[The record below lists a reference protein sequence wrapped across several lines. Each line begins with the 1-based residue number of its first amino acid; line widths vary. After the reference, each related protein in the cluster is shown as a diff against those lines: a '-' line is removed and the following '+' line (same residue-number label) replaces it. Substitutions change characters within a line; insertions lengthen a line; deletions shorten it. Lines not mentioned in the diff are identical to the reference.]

1 MNPNLNGPLAPS
13 SPVSWLLLRQG
24 VALAS
29 LVGLLGGTA
38 VVAQTA
44 GPSEL
49 EGPAAVAPST
59 TALPVDTVPDTMTLA
74 PDALPAAPDAGL
86 AGSAGFITPN
96 EAFIDTTHYT
106 VGATERSGDR
116 PPALSSQ
123 AIRLPGSLTGG
134 DGFGIGQTTASGQTY
149 FSAQPNV
156 QYFYNRTLR
165 PPGRIGNGN
174 LRLIFPLT
182 IPAPITS
189 AFGWRIHP
197 ISGDQRF
204 HSGTDLG
211 APMGTPVLAAYAGR
225 VAIADF
231 LGGYGLSVT
240 LDHNQGT
247 QQTLYGHLSEV
258 FVKPGEVV
266 KQGDVIGRVGSTG
279 NSTGPHLHF
288 EFHQL
293 TSEGWLA
300 LDPGTELEYSLAR
313 FMNAMQFG
321 KAGAAI
327 GSFNAGLTGR
337 ADAKSVPQIGLKVGT
352 EQANR
357 QLMVQPI
364 TPNQLPT
371 VTVSKTVYP
380 LAIPRQDSPFPGLSN
395 QQLSSRKPISESP
408 L

>member
-1 MNPNLNGPLAPS
+1 
-13 SPVSWLLLRQG
+13 
-24 VALAS
+24 
-29 LVGLLGGTA
+29 
-38 VVAQTA
+38 
-44 GPSEL
+44 
-49 EGPAAVAPST
+49 
-59 TALPVDTVPDTMTLA
+59 MTLA
-74 PDALPAAPDAGL
+74 PDALPTSPDAGL
-86 AGSAGFITPN
+86 TQAAPSVAPN
-96 EAFIDTTHYT
+96 ESFIDTTHYT

-116 PPALSSQ
+116 PTALSSQ
-123 AIRLPGSLTGG
+123 SIRLPGLLTGG
-134 DGFGIGQTTASGQTY
+134 DGLSVGQTTASGQAY
-149 FSAQPNV
+149 FAAPPNV

-174 LRLIFPLT
+174 LRLIFPLA

-247 QQTLYGHLSEV
+247 QQTLYGHLSEI

-266 KQGDVIGRVGSTG
+266 KQGEVIGRVGSTG

-313 FMNAMQFG
+313 FMSALQI
-321 KAGAAI
+321 GAAGTTL
-327 GSFNAGLTGR
+327 GSFNVGLTGS
-337 ADAKSVPQIGLKVGT
+337 ADAKARPSLTAPGLTSGVTLGNPRFM
-352 EQANR
+352 A
-357 QLMVQPI
+357 QPLA
-364 TPNQLPT
+364 PNQLPT
-371 VTVSKTVYP
+371 VSVSKTVYP
-380 LAIPRQDSPFPGLSN
+380 VTVPRQLSPRPGLSN
-395 QQLSSRKPISESP
+395 QQLSFRNAASEPP